1 MEDAD
6 RDAAPPSSAA
16 RLKKRRGGRI
26 AIGLRRLLPPAPALI
41 EIELIGMLFATT
53 ASIKLMGI
61 ATAFVTALAL
71 LSGHPRPAAFCAV
84 IVVISIFRLATVRR
98 FHRASP
104 RPLATLGA
112 ARSWERRFAY
122 GSYAAAFA
130 LGVASFVG
138 LRLGDPVIGI
148 LIIGALFAY
157 AFLVVLRLGVRPRV
171 CAISI
176 LLAVVPS
183 AAGLPALFDTGTIIS
198 REFAATALLTI
209 FVILIAS
216 AFGMMVHSYQLT
228 LDQLKARRDLT
239 RMARQ
244 DPLTGLLNRLA
255 LRERFDIHA
264 DALSDGPLLA
274 VHYLDLDRF
283 KAVNDLNGH
292 SCGDLLLVEVAQRL
306 RQCLTPADDV
316 FRLGGDEFVILQ
328 VGIAGRAPAAALA
341 QRIIATIADPHV
353 IDGVLLDV
361 GISIGIAIAPPDGRE
376 LDDLLASADAALYR
390 AKLAGGGLHRFW
402 ADAAESPVRLHVA

>member
-1 MEDAD
+1 M
-6 RDAAPPSSAA
+6 
-16 RLKKRRGGRI
+16 
-26 AIGLRRLLPPAPALI
+26 RRLLPPAPALI
-41 EIELIGMLFATT
+41 EIDLIGMLFAST
-53 ASIKLMGI
+53 ASIKLMGL
-61 ATAFVTALAL
+61 ATAFVMVQAL
-71 LSGHPRPAAFCAV
+71 LAGHPGPAAFCAV
-84 IVVISIFRLATVRR
+84 VVVISLARLALVRS
-98 FHRASP
+98 FHRALP
-104 RPLATLGA
+104 RALATLGA

-122 GSYAAAFA
+122 GSYAAALA

-157 AFLVVLRLGVRPRV
+157 AFLVVVRLSVRPRL
-171 CAISI
+171 CAVSI

-183 AAGLPALFDTGTIIS
+183 AAGLPSLFDAGTIVS
-198 REFAATALLTI
+198 RHFAATALLTI
-209 FVILIAS
+209 FAILIAS
-216 AFGMMVHSYQLT
+216 AFGMMVHSYRLT

-239 RMARQ
+239 HMARQ

-255 LRERFDIHA
+255 LREHFDVCA
-264 DALSDGPLLA
+264 DALADGPLLA

-292 SCGDLLLVEVAQRL
+292 SCGDRLLVEVAQRL
-306 RQCLTPADDV
+306 RQCVTPADAV

-328 VGIAGRAPAAALA
+328 PGLADRTAAAALA
-341 QRIIATIADPHV
+341 RRTIASIGEPFV
-353 IDGVLLDV
+353 IDGVSLDI
-361 GISIGIAIAPPDGRE
+361 GISIGMAIAPADGGE

-402 ADAAESPVRLHVA
+402 ADAGEPQVRLHVA

>member
-1 MEDAD
+1 
-6 RDAAPPSSAA
+6 
-16 RLKKRRGGRI
+16 
-26 AIGLRRLLPPAPALI
+26 
-41 EIELIGMLFATT
+41 MLFATT

-61 ATAFVTALAL
+61 ATAFVTIQAL
-71 LSGHPRPAAFCAV
+71 LSGYPRPAAFCAV
-84 IVVISIFRLATVRR
+84 IVVISIVRLATVRR

-104 RPLATLGA
+104 PPLATIGG

-122 GSYAAAFA
+122 GSYAAALA

-148 LIIGALFAY
+148 LIVGSLFAY
-157 AFLVVLRLGVRPRV
+157 AFLVVLRMGVRPRV

-183 AAGLPALFDTGTIIS
+183 AAGLPALFDAGTIVS
-198 REFAATALLTI
+198 RELATTALVTI
-209 FVILIAS
+209 FVILLAS
-216 AFGMMVHSYQLT
+216 AFGMMVHSYRLT

-239 RMARQ
+239 HMARR

-255 LRERFDIHA
+255 LREHFEKRA
-264 DALSDGPLLA
+264 DALFDGPLLA

-292 SCGDLLLVEVAQRL
+292 SCGDQLLIQVAQRL
-306 RQCLTPADDV
+306 LQCVTSADDV

-328 VGIAGRAPAAALA
+328 AGIADRGHAKRLS
-341 QRIIATIADPHV
+341 QHISTTIAEPYV
-353 IDGVLLDV
+353 IDGVSLEI
-361 GISIGIAIAPPDGRE
+361 GISTGIAIAPTDGRE

-402 ADAAESPVRLHVA
+402 ADAAEPPARLHVA